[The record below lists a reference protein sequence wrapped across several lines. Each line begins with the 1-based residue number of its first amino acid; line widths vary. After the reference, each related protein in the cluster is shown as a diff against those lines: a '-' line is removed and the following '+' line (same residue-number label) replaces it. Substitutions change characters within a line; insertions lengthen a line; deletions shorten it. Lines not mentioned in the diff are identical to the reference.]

1 MWQTQHRLEV
11 ARFRRYAALWTRPD
25 RSGIESGIRAG
36 LVAVVLTGI
45 GWCET
50 AAAAVC
56 RVPAAVLCKGCVQRL
71 SIRIAAGGA
80 CRISFTSAAPNE
92 QTGAV
97 TFVDIDI
104 DTESHRPRLHRV
116 TAPPLSAGEHAVTSR
131 ASGRCFVFNGRRF
144 CE

>member
-1 MWQTQHRLEV
+1 
-11 ARFRRYAALWTRPD
+11 
-25 RSGIESGIRAG
+25 
-36 LVAVVLTGI
+36 VVLTGI